1 MTTYDLIGN
10 IAIFKFPEKTR
21 EKEKKK
27 EALNFLKEHKNIKT
41 VLEKAGKVKGRLR
54 IAKTRFLAGTDT
66 REAIYTESGA
76 GFKLNVDETYF
87 SSRLSGERARIADEI
102 ANKTGKQSRILVL
115 FAGVAPFSIVIA
127 RKLKLE
133 GKKAEI
139 YSVEINRK
147 ASKYAEENVKLN
159 KLNYYI
165 KVIQNDVKKLK
176 LSGKFDFIVMP
187 RPQLKE
193 TFLKY
198 IWKFCL
204 RGTQIYYYDFGKDI
218 EEIIKKIENEAKK
231 SRKKIK
237 ILEFRKAGDIAPYK
251 YRWRVDLRVLN

>member
-1 MTTYDLIGN
+1 MTTYDLIGD
-10 IAIFKFPEKTR
+10 IAIFKFPDKTR

-27 EALNFLKEHKNIKT
+27 EALSFMKEHRNIKT
-41 VLEKAGKVKGRLR
+41 VLEKADRVKGRLR
-54 IAKTRFLAGTDT
+54 IAKTKFLAGIDKT
-66 REAIYTESGA
+66 EAIYIESGA
-76 GFKLNVDETYF
+76 RFKLNVDETYF

-102 ANKTGKQSRILVL
+102 ASRTGKKCRILVL
-115 FAGVAPFSIVIA
+115 FAGIAPFSIVIA
-127 RKLKLE
+127 RKLKLD

-159 KLNYYI
+159 KLENI
-165 KVIQNDVKKLK
+165 KVIQSDVKKLK
-176 LSGKFDFIVMP
+176 LSGKFDFIIMP

-231 SRKKIK
+231 ARKKIK

-251 YRWRVDLRVLN
+251 YRWLVRFILRS